1 MNLAA
6 RPPGGELEP
15 RESIDRDG
23 RGVETA
29 DVAECDT
36 CAGPLDQAADTV
48 TKWLQIG
55 ASDRGRKGESDRLRL
70 GGGHL
75 DQDSAE
81 WENSSVTAPMTS
93 WGQAGLTPRDR

>member
-1 MNLAA
+1 LRQDACEAHEVDELSKFVGRTPQANLAA
-6 RPPGGELEP
+6 TPPGGELEP

-36 CAGPLDQAADTV
+36 CAGPLDQAAHAV
-48 TKWLQIG
+48 TKRLQIG

-70 GGGHL
+70 
-75 DQDSAE
+75 
-81 WENSSVTAPMTS
+81 
-93 WGQAGLTPRDR
+93 